1 MGLCTC
7 INDCI
12 TDNQPQFLST
22 TNSNSILS
30 NITQCHTSATQ
41 TLDLCTSTLTTSKQ
55 LVSCGQSI
63 QHSLVGAASNLDAES
78 FAVIADLIDGD
89 KTKEAKELAIAMKGK
104 STECISLSM
113 QMINS
118 LEKCVDALP
127 DVIESYIEKKAQQ
140 SITNELTVEE
150 REMANNGIEDDVNE
164 LSRCIDA
171 IENLKLLTAIDAG
184 TNAFNAIKQ
193 KSTLCHRIFEMIQ
206 KFAKDVVS
214 ITTSIS
220 NMDAS
225 AILDKIKDGR
235 RLLNYSME
243 LLGN

>member
-1 MGLCTC
+1 M
-7 INDCI
+7 IASV

-30 NITQCHTSATQ
+30 NIKQCHTSASQ
-41 TLDLCTSTLTTSKQ
+41 TLDLCTSTLTTSRQ

-89 KTKEAKELAIAMKGK
+89 KTNEAKDLAITMKGK
-104 STECISLSM
+104 STDCISLSM

-127 DVIESYIEKKAQQ
+127 DVIESYIEKKAHQ

-150 REMANNGIEDDVNE
+150 REMANTGIENDVNE
-164 LSRCIDA
+164 LSRCIVV
-171 IENLKLLTAIDAG
+171 TAIDAG
-184 TNAFNAIKQ
+184 TNAFNAFQ
-193 KSTLCHRIFEMIQ
+193 
-206 KFAKDVVS
+206 
-214 ITTSIS
+214 
-220 NMDAS
+220 
-225 AILDKIKDGR
+225 
-235 RLLNYSME
+235 
-243 LLGN
+243 